1 MRQCPSVGIDPETR
15 RPLLP
20 RIVGRLEHEVRTGP
34 SRLRRN
40 ALVERDL
47 LRFRRRFAATL
58 GPPLGSGEGPH
69 VLIASLTDFPYQ
81 LKLEGMLAK
90 ALELEGCAITM
101 LVLPGT
107 ATPRRYHR
115 VFGIDRFVELPDYG
129 GLALDRQA
137 ADEAVRLLAEPLDAA
152 ALKDLS
158 FRGAAVGRYVLS
170 TMSRNLHAS
179 SVDLDD
185 AEAQGALRTLLPAA
199 LRSALAAEALL
210 EELRPDAVLFTERN
224 YSDQGPLSDAALHR
238 GLNVIQ
244 FVSALQDEG
253 IVFKRY
259 TEETRGLHPR
269 SLSDKSWAVV
279 RGLPW
284 GDEQERELDEEFSR
298 RYDGSQQVSR
308 RLQEWTRP
316 YAPDELRTALG
327 LDPAKRTAVVFSHV
341 LWDANMFYGTDL
353 FTDQGEWF
361 VETVRAACRNDR
373 VNWIVKLHP
382 ANVWKLRRDGYAGEL
397 DETQLL
403 RQRLGDLPPHV
414 ALLRPESDISAR
426 SVFDVADWGLTIRGS
441 VGFELPCFGV
451 PVLTAGTG
459 FYSGRGFTVD
469 SETATEYLAHVG
481 RIETIPPLSSDAV
494 ELARRHAHA
503 LFRLRPTRFT
513 SFRNVVQPL
522 ARIGHVFDHD
532 LVPTVQTRAELE
544 AAEDLRRFARWA
556 VRSTDEDYLDV
567 DP

>member
-1 MRQCPSVGIDPETR
+1 MSPVGIQSETR
-15 RPLLP
+15 RFLLP
-20 RIVGRLEHEVRTGP
+20 RVLGRLEREARTAP
-34 SRLRRN
+34 ARLRRN

-47 LRFRRRFAATL
+47 LRFRRTFGGAL
-58 GPPLGSGEGPH
+58 GVPVGSGDGPH

-107 ATPRRYHR
+107 AIPRRYHAI
-115 VFGIDRFVELPDYG
+115 FGVDRFVELPDYG
-129 GLALDRQA
+129 GVALEQRANEDA
-137 ADEAVRLLAEPLDAA
+137 ERLLAEALDAA
-152 ALKDLS
+152 TLKELK

-179 SVDLDD
+179 SVDLEDVD
-185 AEAQGALRTLLPAA
+185 AQRALRTLLPAA

-210 EELRPDAVLFTERN
+210 DDLRPDAVLFTERN

-269 SLSDKSWAVV
+269 SLSEKSWEIV

-284 GDEQERELDEEFSR
+284 GDVQERELDEEFAR
-298 RYDGSQQVSR
+298 RYDGSQQLSR

-316 YAPDELRTALG
+316 YAPDELRAALG
-327 LDPAKRTAVVFSHV
+327 LDPAKPTAVVFSHV
-341 LWDANMFYGTDL
+341 LWDANMFYGVDL
-353 FTDQGEWF
+353 FADQGEWF
-361 VETVRAACRNDR
+361 VETVRAACANER

-403 RQRLGDLPPHV
+403 RQRIGDLPAHV
-414 ALLRPESDISAR
+414 ALLRPESDVSAR

-459 FYSGRGFTVD
+459 FYSGRGFTID
-469 SETATEYLAHVG
+469 SETATEYLARVE

-503 LFRLRPTRFT
+503 LLRLRPTRFT

-522 ARIGHVFDHD
+522 DRIGHVFDHD
-532 LVPTVQTRAELE
+532 LVPTLHTRADLE

-556 VRSTDEDYLDV
+556 VRSTDEDYLHV